1 MEKKHRNEELNFLY
15 LDMED
20 TSEKE
25 KKKVRPKKVNYKGKK
40 TKRAD
45 RKKSAPIEDDK
56 FNFDNEIVIG
66 VTRIPDPKQK
76 NSKTNTK
83 TRKTDN
89 KKTTIRQEKKKPPI
103 YTKKGQAK
111 PKEQEPEEQQP
122 KEKKKWVKAIKWI
135 VLVIAI
141 GVAIILFLLSPVFNI
156 ASIQVENNSKINAET
171 YISLSQIQ
179 IGENT
184 FKINKNK
191 VIKSIKENPYVESV
205 KVVRKLPDI
214 IQIQVEERKAKF
226 AIEYASSYLY
236 INSQGYLLEIVE
248 QNSENLPMI
257 RSIQT
262 PEEELKVGNR
272 LREEDL
278 EKLGSVLKIIEAA
291 NGVSIGQYITYIDI
305 ANKHNYILR
314 LEEKKK
320 SIYLGDDSNLSHKML
335 YSKAIIEKEEGV
347 EGNIQAADAEKG
359 NVVFQ
364 FKE

>member
-20 TSEKE
+20 TTE
-25 KKKVRPKKVNYKGKK
+25 KKKVKPKKVNYKGKK
-40 TKRAD
+40 NKRAD

-66 VTRIPDPKQK
+66 VTKIPDPKKK
-76 NSKTNTK
+76 NNKNNAKPVKTG
-83 TRKTDN
+83 N
-89 KKTTIRQEKKKPPI
+89 KKRPVTKQEKKKPPI
-103 YTKKGQAK
+103 YTKKGQGK
-111 PKEQEPEEQQP
+111 PKEQQEEEQQP

-135 VLVIAI
+135 VLTIAVC
-141 GVAIILFLLSPVFNI
+141 VASILFLLSPVFNI
-156 ASIQVENNSKINAET
+156 TSIQVENNSKINAET

-184 FKINKNK
+184 FKISKNK
-191 VIKSIKENPYVESV
+191 VIKKIKENPYVENV

-214 IQIQVEERKAKF
+214 IQIQVKERKARF

-262 PEEELKVGNR
+262 PEEDLQIGNR
-272 LREEDL
+272 LIEEDL

-305 ANKHNYILR
+305 ADKHNYILR

-320 SIYLGDDSNLSHKML
+320 SIYLGDDSNLSHKMS